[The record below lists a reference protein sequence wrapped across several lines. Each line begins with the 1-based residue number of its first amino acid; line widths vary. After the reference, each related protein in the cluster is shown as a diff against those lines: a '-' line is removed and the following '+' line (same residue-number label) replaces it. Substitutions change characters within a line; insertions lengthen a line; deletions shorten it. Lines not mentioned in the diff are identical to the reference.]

1 MCTVSVLNESYYYHS
16 IMPRSKDD
24 YVFFWKPESANGWAS
39 QWYYS
44 PFKAQIDIEVPGHAP
59 LRHPTECEFA
69 TAEHWMMACKAVLF
83 DDADVFARV
92 LAAPADDMRGV
103 KALGRAVRG
112 FDDAR
117 WAAFREAVVVAGN
130 VHKFAQNEEAREML
144 LRTGERVLVEAS
156 PRDRIW
162 GIGFGEK
169 KALEV
174 RDRWGL
180 NLLGRALGV
189 VRERLRKEQEL
200 AEAVQEAAE

>member
-1 MCTVSVLNESYYYHS
+1 MLF
-16 IMPRSKDD
+16 RS
-24 YVFFWKPESANGWAS
+24 
-39 QWYYS
+39 
-44 PFKAQIDIEVPGHAP
+44 
-59 LRHPTECEFA
+59 
-69 TAEHWMMACKAVLF
+69 
-83 DDADVFARV
+83 
-92 LAAPADDMRGV
+92 AAPADDMRGV

-117 WAAFREAVVVAGN
+117 WAAFRETVVVAGN
-130 VHKFAQNEEAREML
+130 AHKFAQNEEAREML

-200 AEAVQEAAE
+200 AEAVREAAE